1 MDDVLVNF
9 KVNFD
14 EPYYIAVM
22 DTRPSQL
29 FIQMKHHIL
38 DVYGRI
44 QIPELEPMLYGNA
57 SLARFFYETVKV
69 DSEFAT
75 DDHYEGRMMV
85 LSQVECPKMFDFESK

>member
-1 MDDVLVNF
+1 MAHGFNSSDLKFTIMSTMDDVLVNF

-38 DVYGRI
+38 DVFGRI
-44 QIPELEPMLYGNA
+44 
-57 SLARFFYETVKV
+57 
-69 DSEFAT
+69 
-75 DDHYEGRMMV
+75 
-85 LSQVECPKMFDFESK
+85 